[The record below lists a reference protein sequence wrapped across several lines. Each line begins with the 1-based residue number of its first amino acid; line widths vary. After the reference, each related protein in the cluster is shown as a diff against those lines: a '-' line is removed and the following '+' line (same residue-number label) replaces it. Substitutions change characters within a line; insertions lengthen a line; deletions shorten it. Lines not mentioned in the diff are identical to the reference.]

1 MLFRSPTYFSFVDYN
16 MLLSVGIFPLLVR
29 SFPCQASPAS
39 LDFEG
44 IPGFNFTAP
53 HNSFSQLHKMA
64 FLRLHPGIPLQA
76 TNLIS
81 ATFLNLRGRFLDSN
95 VRIPWWKLPN
105 SPVCRGWNI
114 APLFNYIFTHFLF
127 TLPKLGCSGICK
139 LGWPWTHRSACL
151 WLLSAWVKG
160 VYHFTWV

>member
-105 SPVCRGWNI
+105 SPVCRG
-114 APLFNYIFTHFLF
+114 
-127 TLPKLGCSGICK
+127 
-139 LGWPWTHRSACL
+139 
-151 WLLSAWVKG
+151 
-160 VYHFTWV
+160 